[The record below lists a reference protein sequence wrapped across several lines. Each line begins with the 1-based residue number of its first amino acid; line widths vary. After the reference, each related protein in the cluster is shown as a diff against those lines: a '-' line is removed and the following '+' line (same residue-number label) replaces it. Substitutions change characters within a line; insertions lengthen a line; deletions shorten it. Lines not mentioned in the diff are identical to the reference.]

1 MKQIAVIYKSKYG
14 TTKQYATWIA
24 EELKAD
30 LFNRSRINPKEL
42 SGYDL
47 VVYGGGLY
55 AGGISGIDLVTRNP
69 CKNLVIFTVGLA
81 DPNTTD
87 YSDII
92 RKNIPEEKFKDI
104 KIFHLRGGIDYKK
117 LGIVHKSMMAMLK
130 KVMLDKKAEYERT
143 EDDRMMTETYGK
155 KVDFTDRKTIRPIVE
170 YVRSF
175 DN

>member
-30 LFNRSRINPKEL
+30 LFSKSRVHVKEL

-55 AGGISGIDLVTRNP
+55 AGGISGIDLVIKNS

-81 DPNTTD
+81 DPNITD

-92 RKNIPEEKFKDI
+92 RKNIPEEKLKDI
-104 KIFHLRGGIDYKK
+104 KIFHLRGGIDYKN
-117 LGIVHKSMMAMLK
+117 LGIVHKGMMSMLK
-130 KVMLDKKAEYERT
+130 KFMLDTKAESEKT
-143 EDDRMMTETYGK
+143 EDDRLMAETYGK
-155 KVDFTDRKTIRPIVE
+155 KVDFTDRKTIKPIVE
-170 YVRSF
+170 YSISL
-175 DN
+175 NI